1 MSTSLHNVSFPLTI
15 AAPGDDARPSD
26 GSGDRPPLDPRRAR
40 GRLLNEERHDGL
52 GGATFNV
59 DLGPRESGEEHEE
72 RLERTFV
79 VRGTPSLR
87 VSNVSGDTRI
97 VVGQAGAVVVR
108 ARKYVRGASADKAKR
123 LLESLEIRME
133 QDGDTIVVQ
142 PHLDEQER
150 SWRDL
155 CRGRSVAVDFEI
167 AVPRE
172 TALDAR
178 STSGDLH
185 VTGVCGPLHL
195 HNVSGDTLLSGLRGP
210 LRLRTV
216 SGDVRAVDCAGLCE
230 CNSVSGDLRLEGSR
244 FQAAD
249 IQTVSGDVALDG
261 ALDPAAAHRVRTV
274 SGDVALAVAGASFRV
289 DFRTMS
295 GDLECACEA
304 RVAHEGRR
312 DRLVLVGGGEARVQ
326 VKTVSGDLRIA
337 RSAAGVPE
345 AAEPSRAASALGD
358 VSEGAAHGTGAGVG
372 PATEPGPAPGP
383 RGRTLRVRVT
393 EGGTQKVN
401 IAIPLALARAGKVN
415 LGGLVRGHLGR
426 LGIDL
431 DEVMRQAERTGRIVD
446 LADGPDRVEIFVE

>member
-1 MSTSLHNVSFPLTI
+1 MREAR
-15 AAPGDDARPSD
+15 AAAR
-26 GSGDRPPLDPRRAR
+26 RTAR
-40 GRLLNEERHDGL
+40 ELRHELRHQL

-59 DLGPRESGEEHEE
+59 DLGFGPRESGEEHEE

-79 VRGTPSLR
+79 VGGKPALR
-87 VSNVSGDTRI
+87 VSNVFGDTRI
-97 VVGQAGAVVVR
+97 VVGEASSVVVR
-108 ARKYVRGASADKAKR
+108 ARKYVRAAGADRAKR
-123 LLESLEIRME
+123 LLESLEIRIE

-142 PHLDEQER
+142 PHLDQQER

-155 CRGRSVAVDFEI
+155 FHGRRVAVDFEI

-178 STSGDLH
+178 NTSGDLQ
-185 VTGVCGPLHL
+185 VTGLRGPLHL

-216 SGDVRAVDCAGLCE
+216 SGDVRAVDFAGACE
-230 CNSVSGDLRLEGSR
+230 CNSVSGDLRFDGSR
-244 FQAAD
+244 LQATD

-274 SGDVALAVAGASFRV
+274 SGDVALGVVGASFRV

-295 GDLECACEA
+295 GDLDCACEA
-304 RVAHEGRR
+304 RIAHEGRR
-312 DRLVLVGGGEARVQ
+312 DRLVLVGDGEARVQ

-337 RSAAGVPE
+337 ASAAGVPE
-345 AAEPSRAASALGD
+345 AAEPSPAGPPAEPAAP
-358 VSEGAAHGTGAGVG
+358 AAGAGSG
-372 PATEPGPAPGP
+372 SATEPETGAAP

-401 IAIPLALARAGKVN
+401 IAIPLALARVGKVK
-415 LGGLVRGHLGR
+415 LGGLVRKHLGR

>member
-1 MSTSLHNVSFPLTI
+1 M
-15 AAPGDDARPSD
+15 GDDARPSD
-26 GSGDRPPLDPRRAR
+26 GSGDRPPLDPHRTR
-40 GRLLNEERHDGL
+40 GRLLNEERHDDL

-59 DLGPRESGEEHEE
+59 DVGIGPRESGEEHEE
-72 RLERTFV
+72 RLERTFA
-79 VRGTPSLR
+79 VRGRPSLR

-97 VVGQAGAVVVR
+97 VVGEADTVVVR
-108 ARKYVRGASADKAKR
+108 ARKYVRGAGADRAKR

-133 QDGDTIVVQ
+133 QDGDTIVVR
-142 PHLDEQER
+142 PHLDEPER

-155 CRGRSVAVDFEI
+155 FHGRRVAVDFEI
-167 AVPRE
+167 VVPRE

-178 STSGDLH
+178 STSGDLY

-216 SGDVRAVDCAGLCE
+216 SGDVRAVDCAGGCE
-230 CNSVSGDLRLEGSR
+230 CNSVSGDLRFEGSR
-244 FQAAD
+244 LQATD

-274 SGDVALAVAGASFRV
+274 SGDVALGVVGASFWV

-295 GDLECACEA
+295 GDLDCACEA
-304 RVAHEGRR
+304 RVTHEGGR

-337 RSAAGVPE
+337 GSAASVPE
-345 AAEPSRAASALGD
+345 AAGPVPAGPPAEPAASMPY
-358 VSEGAAHGTGAGVG
+358 GTGASVG
-372 PATEPGPAPGP
+372 PAAEPGPGPGSGPSAEPPPGPGPGP

-401 IAIPLALARAGKVN
+401 IAIPLALARVGKVK
-415 LGGLVRGHLGR
+415 LGGLVRGHLGK

-431 DEVMRQAERTGRIVD
+431 DEAMRQAERTGRIVD

>member
-1 MSTSLHNVSFPLTI
+1 MHWGPEHMRMRE
-15 AAPGDDARPSD
+15 ARAEA
-26 GSGDRPPLDPRRAR
+26 RRTAR
-40 GRLLNEERHDGL
+40 ELRHELRHQL

-59 DLGPRESGEEHEE
+59 DLGFGLGGGGEEHEE

-79 VRGTPSLR
+79 VRGMPSLR

-97 VVGQAGAVVVR
+97 VVGEAGAVVVR

-142 PHLDEQER
+142 PYLDEQEC

-155 CRGRSVAVDFEI
+155 FRGRGVAVDFEI
-167 AVPRE
+167 TVPRE
-172 TALDAR
+172 TGLDAR
-178 STSGDLH
+178 STSGDLQ

-195 HNVSGDTLLSGLRGP
+195 HNVSGDTLLGGLRGP

-216 SGDVRAVDCAGLCE
+216 SGDVRASDCAGECE
-230 CNSVSGDLRLEGSR
+230 CNSVSGDLRFEGSR
-244 FQAAD
+244 LQAAD

-261 ALDPAAAHRVRTV
+261 ALDPAAAHRIRTV
-274 SGDVALAVAGASFRV
+274 SGDVALAVVGASFQV
-289 DFRTMS
+289 DFRTLS
-295 GDLECACEA
+295 GELDCACEA
-304 RVAHEGRR
+304 RVAREGRR
-312 DRLVLVGGGEARVQ
+312 DRLVLVGGGEARVH

-337 RSAAGVPE
+337 GSAASVPE
-345 AAEPSRAASALGD
+345 APGPSPAGPPAEPAAPAAAS
-358 VSEGAAHGTGAGVG
+358 
-372 PATEPGPAPGP
+372 ATEPGPGPGP

-401 IAIPLALARAGKVN
+401 IAIPLALARVGKVK
-415 LGGLVRGHLGR
+415 LGGLVRGHLGK

-446 LADGPDRVEIFVE
+446 LVDGPDRVEIFVE

>member
-1 MSTSLHNVSFPLTI
+1 VHWGPEHLRMREAR
-15 AAPGDDARPSD
+15 AAAR
-26 GSGDRPPLDPRRAR
+26 RTAR
-40 GRLLNEERHDGL
+40 ELRHELRHQL

-59 DLGPRESGEEHEE
+59 DLGFGPHESGEEHEE

-79 VRGTPSLR
+79 VGGMPSLR
-87 VSNVSGDTRI
+87 VSNVFGDTRI
-97 VVGQAGAVVVR
+97 VVGEASAVVVR
-108 ARKYVRGASADKAKR
+108 ARKYVRAASADRAKR
-123 LLESLEIRME
+123 LLESLELRME

-155 CRGRSVAVDFEI
+155 FRGRRVAVDLEI

-178 STSGDLH
+178 STSGDLQ
-185 VTGVCGPLHL
+185 VTGVRGPLHL

-216 SGDVRAVDCAGLCE
+216 SGDVRAVDLAGACE
-230 CNSVSGDLRLEGSR
+230 CNSVSGDLRFEGSR
-244 FQAAD
+244 LQATD

-261 ALDPAAAHRVRTV
+261 ALDPAATHRVRTV
-274 SGDVALAVAGASFRV
+274 SGDVALGLVGASFRV

-304 RVAHEGRR
+304 RIAHEGRR

-337 RSAAGVPE
+337 GSAATVPE
-345 AAEPSRAASALGD
+345 AAGPSPAGASPAGPPTEPAAPG
-358 VSEGAAHGTGAGVG
+358 GASVG
-372 PATEPGPAPGP
+372 PAAEPATGAAP

-401 IAIPLALARAGKVN
+401 IAIPLALARVGTVK

-446 LADGPDRVEIFVE
+446 LADGPDRVEIFVD